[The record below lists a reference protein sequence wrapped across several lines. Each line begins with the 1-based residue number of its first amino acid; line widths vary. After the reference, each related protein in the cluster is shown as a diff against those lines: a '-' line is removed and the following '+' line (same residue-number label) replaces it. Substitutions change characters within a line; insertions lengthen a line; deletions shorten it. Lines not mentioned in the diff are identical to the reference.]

1 MEEIV
6 LNVEKRVRKGK
17 EFAKKLRVDGM
28 FPAILYGAGR
38 EMMLSVNERKFRNL
52 LHLHRGREHMV
63 LTLLLEGENVEVFLK
78 DVQHHPVTERILHAD
93 FEELVKGRKVTLDI
107 DIEFEGIPEGVKEGG
122 LFEPLRRTLRIS
134 CLPRDIPESLRV
146 DISEMKKGDTIKVRE
161 LFFENVEIL
170 EPPDEVIALLSEPK
184 GKAVKEKEEI
194 APEEEEAIPEET
206 EE

>member
-1 MEEIV
+1 M
-6 LNVEKRVRKGK
+6 
-17 EFAKKLRVDGM
+17 
-28 FPAILYGAGR
+28 
-38 EMMLSVNERKFRNL
+38 
-52 LHLHRGREHMV
+52 
-63 LTLLLEGENVEVFLK
+63 K

-134 CLPRDIPESLRV
+134 CLPRDIPELLRV
-146 DISEMKKGDTIKVRE
+146 DISEMKKGDTIKVGD
-161 LFFENVEIL
+161 LSFENVEIL